1 MKQRPPRR
9 SLRPSQRR
17 PYPAAPVPPHV
28 PSQPHTPY
36 RRPVQPPD
44 ARSFRKRRLRVA
56 GFDVSTLLVVGA
68 AGTLVLLSLCML
80 ALIAGFG
87 LLVSSDQVL
96 PGVSAAGVD
105 LGGMSEAEAAVA
117 LNNAWATQGILLRD
131 GDRTWPVPPQ
141 ELGITL
147 DAAATARAA
156 REWGRSQGGVSG
168 ALRSLA
174 GGVEIDPVLNADLA
188 MMSTYLE
195 GVRSYVDVPAM
206 NAGVRLVNGQAAAT
220 PPGEGRALNIPATV
234 DVIRLN
240 AANELADGA
249 LDLAMAP
256 VAPAITE
263 STPLV
268 AQANALLASP
278 FTVNA
283 YDPIRDEWTSWAAP
297 PDVWAAWLAADSA
310 PGSSTGLALT
320 MNPAGPHAFL
330 QTTGL
335 FPDERYI
342 KIDEAVSDMQQAITR
357 NETTATV
364 RVWHDETSYTV
375 QPGQTLA
382 SIAEDV
388 GIPYPY
394 IQAVNPGIN
403 IDALYTG
410 QVLTL
415 PSKDILVPLA
425 PVPNKRIVVSR
436 SQQHLW
442 AYENG
447 QVVFDWVISTGLP
460 TSPTALGVFQVQS
473 HDINAYAEQ
482 WNLYM
487 PHFMGFYHPGPNMD
501 LMNGFH
507 GFPTRGGS
515 YLLWTNSL
523 GTPVT
528 YGCVLLSLENAET
541 LYNWAEE
548 GVIVEVRA

>member
-1 MKQRPPRR
+1 
-9 SLRPSQRR
+9 
-17 PYPAAPVPPHV
+17 
-28 PSQPHTPY
+28 
-36 RRPVQPPD
+36 
-44 ARSFRKRRLRVA
+44 VA

-105 LGGMSEAEAAVA
+105 LGGMSEAEATVT

-131 GDRTWPVPPQ
+131 GDRTWPISPQ

-156 REWGRSQGGVSG
+156 REWGRSEGGVSG

-188 MMSTYLE
+188 MVSTYLE
-195 GVRSYVDVPAM
+195 EARSYVDVPAM

-220 PPGEGRALNIPATV
+220 PAEEGRALNVPATV
-234 DVIRLN
+234 DMIRLN
-240 AANELADGA
+240 AANELADGS
-249 LDLAMAP
+249 LDLVMAP
-256 VAPAITE
+256 VAPAITD

-320 MNPAGPHAFL
+320 MDPAGPHAFL
-330 QTTGL
+330 QTNGS

-342 KIDEAVSDMQQAITR
+342 KIDEAVADMQQAIAR

-364 RVWHDETSYTV
+364 RVWHEETSYTV

-447 QVVFDWVISTGLP
+447 QVVFDWVISTGLS

-528 YGCVLLSLENAET
+528 YGCVLLSLENAEA

-548 GVIVEVRA
+548 GVVVVVKA